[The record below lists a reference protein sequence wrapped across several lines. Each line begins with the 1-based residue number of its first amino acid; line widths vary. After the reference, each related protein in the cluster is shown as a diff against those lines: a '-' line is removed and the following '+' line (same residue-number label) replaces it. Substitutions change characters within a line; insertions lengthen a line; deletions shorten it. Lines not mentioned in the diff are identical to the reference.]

1 MQEFLAAKHI
11 TETIK
16 GKKLRRFVAD
26 HIKNGEWQLVLQFV
40 AGLLGEQS
48 IDIFTDLLP
57 KTTEEKEES
66 VLMLY
71 ESLILRGRTF
81 TV

>member
-1 MQEFLAAKHI
+1 MA
-11 TETIK
+11 TC
-16 GKKLRRFVAD
+16 
-26 HIKNGEWQLVLQFV
+26 LVQFV